1 MPIPEA
7 EEQNYCVMTQ
17 GIRRE
22 GESHLNDSI
31 PTTPRSCPGRGAGM
45 KRASAESAFLG
56 NGSGLATRRAEHIGL
71 RPEDAALLSKFRL
84 DAPAAIGTLFDRYH
98 EKVYGLAMSILM
110 NRNDA
115 EEATQDVF
123 HAVVRKAECFQED
136 SESHSWIYRICV
148 NTCLMRLRKGR
159 RTETVPIEEFLPAF
173 TKEGAYA
180 SPVEDW
186 SREVERQIPEKE
198 IGQVIG
204 GFAGELTEKYRLVFA
219 FCDLQGFSC
228 EETAQVLGMSIAAV

>member
-1 MPIPEA
+1 
-7 EEQNYCVMTQ
+7 
-17 GIRRE
+17 
-22 GESHLNDSI
+22 
-31 PTTPRSCPGRGAGM
+31 M
-45 KRASAESAFLG
+45 KRASAETTPLG
-56 NGSGLATRRAEHIGL
+56 NDSGLATRRAEHTAL
-71 RPEDAALLSKFRL
+71 RPKDPALLSKLRL
-84 DAPAAIGTLFDRYH
+84 DAPAAIETLFDRYH

-123 HAVVRKAECFQED
+123 LAVVRKAECFQED
-136 SESHSWIYRICV
+136 SGNHSWIYRICV

-186 SREVERQIPEKE
+186 SLEVERQIPEKE

-204 GFAGELTEKYRLVFA
+204 GFAEELTEKYRLVFA
-219 FCDLQGFSC
+219 FCDLQGFSY
-228 EETAQVLGMSIAAV
+228 EETAQILGMPIAVVKSRLHLARLYLRERLSRYHRDGRVV